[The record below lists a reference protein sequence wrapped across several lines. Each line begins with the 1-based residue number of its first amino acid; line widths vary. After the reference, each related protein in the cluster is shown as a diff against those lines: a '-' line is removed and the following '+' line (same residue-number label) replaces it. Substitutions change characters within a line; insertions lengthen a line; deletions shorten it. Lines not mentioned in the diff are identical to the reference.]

1 MANKLLKPKRG
12 RVENLPKLAVEDGSL
27 IFAYDTKSP
36 TSTVL
41 VDVGETRYELSAA
54 TAKKADDS
62 NALGGSSLQ
71 NIVDKIDNATGDGT
85 AFIGLDTTTN
95 NKVKLTRANGTTVGK
110 TVNNVSNASTA
121 DYAKVSN
128 KIGTG
133 TVGSS
138 TKPVYI
144 NAGTP
149 TAVTSIPSTF
159 VTAQQINGVNLD
171 TLRTPG
177 RYFAN
182 GSNTNTGKPT
192 GVDAFALDVFQ
203 SAGGWYTQI
212 CYASNNQ
219 EKQFVRYYNSGT
231 SSWSDWIEQN
241 RLNTKTQSGYAP
253 APNAANKVYR
263 TDASGNP
270 GWGTLNDSSI
280 GKLAS
285 TVTLGDGNGAMID
298 QNGATYRQRINIF
311 DNTIANDAVF
321 SFQQSTDA
329 GKTYKDLFAIN
340 DNGTVVASTFQGA
353 LKGTADYSKNSGA
366 LGGSSL
372 QNIVDKIN
380 NSTGNGTAFTGLDTT
395 TNNKVKLTRANGGTV
410 EKIINNVSNASTADY
425 AKNAHP
431 IKNSRDYV
439 RVANSYYVNQSST
452 ITANDLAKMQY
463 AQGMI
468 YAATGNPLGKAGWVH
483 IQNMAWQDGVDNW
496 VSQLAFDVS
505 GQDAYYRSSIN
516 SGAVAERS
524 WNKFLDSANYTSY
537 AAKKNAYNSASVSNA
552 TITLGR
558 SDGSTGTTLTV
569 NNVAHATNADLAKN
583 SNALGG
589 SSLKN
594 ITDRIDS
601 SIAANDAMHYMGTL
615 GATAQKPTIT
625 ALPTTARIGDAYKVI
640 TAGTYSSIAAEVG
653 DLFIYSGSWTL
664 IPSGDDGN
672 VYVGDSKSSKFA
684 AKSNNIVV
692 AVGDQ
697 KVASAANVTANAGT
711 ISALQSTM
719 TQLKANQGTVTTL
732 NGNKATFNTFNGR
745 LKGDS
750 DATYFVRSVDTRSV
764 NTLPSTYISTYG
776 MGSKEEFKSSAAI
789 GLVGADEFSHV
800 ITHIPWD
807 NYTGGRPFQVAYS
820 GTKMFTRGSA
830 SDSAWSEWYKVIT
843 GGDALTSS
851 ASAISSTN
859 NYFTAGATTAL
870 IAAKTASAVGNY
882 LPLSGGTMN
891 GTITAAIG
899 NQKGIK
905 IGNQWITSAS
915 DTNGEVVL
923 QGGHLRFGTTAWDYN
938 QWAGLKY
945 NHSNKGIYLGIADGS
960 QFTANSPQSGGS
972 IYTPGI
978 DNIYVGASTS
988 QKVLTTFN
996 YTSTT
1001 DGRYVKKSGD
1011 IMTGALNL
1019 QSAFKGIT
1027 TQTLSGNTIKTGNN
1041 NVTITLPT
1049 SNNDTSNAVYM
1060 YANQNGPDIG
1070 IIYISPDTAFI
1081 ANSGD
1086 AGYVF
1091 RVIDKDVNTNTNSND
1106 GMLLGV
1112 RQGREGLDVRSSIFP
1127 TNNLTYSLGSSDL
1140 NWNNAYA
1147 STFHGYL
1154 NGVAKDSQAL
1164 AGSTLAQIIE
1174 AAGGVITITKNL
1186 RPTVDWLDTGIAG
1199 TALSTGTY
1207 IVQVSGLSSGNTPG
1221 IYSEIWSGVFSWYSG
1236 GTNSTNS
1243 DEILLHNAGH
1253 ADNSNELYLR
1263 TIRQGATSGGVMKL
1277 QMAVKQASTS
1287 TVDVTFK
1294 FRKMI

>member
-85 AFIGLDTTTN
+85 AFTGLDTTTN
-95 NKVKLTRANGTTVGK
+95 NKVKLTRANGSTVEK
-110 TVNNVSNASTA
+110 TINSVSNASTA

-128 KIGTG
+128 KVGTG

-159 VTAQQINGVNLD
+159 VAAQQINGVNLD

-177 RYFAN
+177 MYWA
-182 GSNTNTGKPT
+182 GGGNTNTNKPT
-192 GVDAFALDVFQ
+192 GIDAFGLEVLQ
-203 SAGGWYTQI
+203 SAAGWYTQI
-212 CYASNNQ
+212 CYASDDQ
-219 EKQFVRYYNSGT
+219 EKQFVRYYDAGT
-231 SSWSDWIEQN
+231 KVWKDWVEQN

-311 DNTIANDAVF
+311 DNTTANDAVF

-340 DNGTVVASTFQGA
+340 DDGTAVAGTFQGA

-372 QNIVDKIN
+372 KNIVDKIN
-380 NSTGNGTAFTGLDTT
+380 NSTGDGTAFTDLDTT
-395 TNNKVKLTRANGGTV
+395 TNDKVKLTRANGSTV
-410 EKIINNVSNASTADY
+410 EKTINNVSNASTANY
-425 AKNAHP
+425 AKIA
-431 IKNSRDYV
+431 
-439 RVANSYYVNQSST
+439 AAG
-452 ITANDLAKMQY
+452 TANYLYRNPASRSTSANLVVTGLGGLRTFKATSSMTEGKPPVGDAHIIHLDWDNAGGY
-463 AQGMI
+463 DAQI
-468 YAATGNPLGKAGWVH
+468 AV
-483 IQNMAWQDGVDNW
+483 QNN
-496 VSQLAFDVS
+496 S
-505 GQDAYYRSSIN
+505 GQM
-516 SGAVAERS
+516 AVRGMS
-524 WNKFLDSANYTSY
+524 NKIWHDWRTVLDSANYTDY
-537 AAKKNAYNSASVSNA
+537 AAKKNAYNSASISNA

-558 SDGSTGTTLTV
+558 SDGSTGTTLIV

-594 ITDRIDS
+594 ITDKIDS

-615 GATAQKPTIT
+615 GVTAQNPTIT

-653 DLFIYSGSWTL
+653 DLFIYSGTWTL

-719 TQLKANQGTVTTL
+719 TQLKANHGTVTTL
-732 NGNKATFNTFNGR
+732 SGSKATFSTFVGHLNGT
-745 LKGDS
+745 S
-750 DATYFVRSVDTRSV
+750 DVANKLNSRGLINAFA
-764 NTLPSTYISTYG
+764 STVFPDQTG
-776 MGSKEEFKSSAAI
+776 LFMSK
-789 GLVGADEFSHV
+789 H
-800 ITHIPWD
+800 
-807 NYTGGRPFQVAYS
+807 YTGKTTGFPTSYGNILTMYDGGAGQLYI
-820 GTKMFTRGSA
+820 GWNGDNPGSYVRHKRDT
-830 SDSAWSEWYKVIT
+830 SEAWSNWHRFIT
-843 GGDALTSS
+843 SADALTSS

-859 NYFTAGATTAL
+859 NYFTAGATTAYV
-870 IAAKTASAVGNY
+870 AAKTKSAVGNY
-882 LPLSGGTMN
+882 LPLTGGTLTGDLTVNTKVIIN
-891 GTITAAIG
+891 GKGLQLNREKSLQNGQISWWNPSFVTWINYMSDRTAGAAPTGGTPSTYGSVSSWAQRSLIQNNSGYGWIWESAANTTVASSVTPTPIMSLSSKEGNLKIRGSLYTDRIFSNLNTQTHLRG
-899 NQKGIK
+899 NQGYAI
-905 IGNQWITSAS
+905 INAEGA
-915 DTNGEVVL
+915 TNG
-923 QGGHLRFGTTAWDYN
+923 
-938 QWAGLKY
+938 
-945 NHSNKGIYLGIADGS
+945 
-960 QFTANSPQSGGS
+960 
-972 IYTPGI
+972 
-978 DNIYVGASTS
+978 YVS
-988 QKVLTTFN
+988 LI
-996 YTSTT
+996 
-1001 DGRYVKKSGD
+1001 RYK
-1011 IMTGALNL
+1011 
-1019 QSAFKGIT
+1019 
-1027 TQTLSGNTIKTGNN
+1027 GNN
-1041 NVTITLPT
+1041 GIFTLNGWNNKIVLGYTNNTTINAGTNSLTKSITLIDE
-1049 SNNDTSNAVYM
+1049 NGNASFPGQVS
-1060 YANQNGPDIG
+1060 A
-1070 IIYISPDTAFI
+1070 TT
-1081 ANSGD
+1081 
-1086 AGYVF
+1086 
-1091 RVIDKDVNTNTNSND
+1091 VN
-1106 GMLLGV
+1106 
-1112 RQGREGLDVRSSIFP
+1112 
-1127 TNNLTYSLGSSDL
+1127 
-1140 NWNNAYA
+1140 A
-1147 STFHGYL
+1147 YL
-1154 NGVAKDSQAL
+1154 NGTAKNAD
-1164 AGSTLAQIIE
+1164 
-1174 AAGGVITITKNL
+1174 
-1186 RPTVDWLDTGIAG
+1186 TVDGFHAVDSNDL
-1199 TALSTGTY
+1199 TAS
-1207 IVQVSGLSSGNTPG
+1207 
-1221 IYSEIWSGVFSWYSG
+1221 
-1236 GTNSTNS
+1236 
-1243 DEILLHNAGH
+1243 
-1253 ADNSNELYLR
+1253 
-1263 TIRQGATSGGVMKL
+1263 ATSAKIVLAKNVVSYIDSLGL
-1277 QMAVKQASTS
+1277 ATTS
-1287 TVDVTFK
+1287 QLEWIEF
-1294 FRKMI
+1294 

>member
-85 AFIGLDTTTN
+85 AFTGLDTTTN
-95 NKVKLTRANGTTVGK
+95 NKVKLTRANGATVEK
-110 TVNNVSNASTA
+110 TINNVSNASTA

-149 TAVTSIPSTF
+149 TAISSISSTF
-159 VTAQQINGVNLD
+159 VAAQQINGVNLD

-177 RYFAN
+177 MYWA
-182 GSNTNTGKPT
+182 GGGNTNTNKPT
-192 GVDAFALDVFQ
+192 GIDAFGLEVLQ

-298 QNGATYRQRINIF
+298 QNGENYRQRINIF
-311 DNTIANDAVF
+311 DNATANDAVF
-321 SFQQSTDA
+321 SFQQSTNA
-329 GKTYKDLFAIN
+329 GKNYKDLFAIN
-340 DNGTVVASTFQGA
+340 DDGTVIASTFQGA

-380 NSTGNGTAFTGLDTT
+380 NSTGDGTAFTDLDTT
-395 TNNKVKLTRANGGTV
+395 TNNKVKLTRANGSTV
-410 EKIINNVSNASTADY
+410 EKIINNVSNASTANY
-425 AKNAHP
+425 AKIA
-431 IKNSRDYV
+431 
-439 RVANSYYVNQSST
+439 AAG
-452 ITANDLAKMQY
+452 TANYLYRNPASRSTSANLAVTGLGGLRTFKATSSMTEGKPPVGDAHIIHLDWDNAGGY
-463 AQGMI
+463 DAQIAVQNSSGQMAVRGMSNKI
-468 YAATGNPLGKAGWVH
+468 
-483 IQNMAWQDGVDNW
+483 WQDWRIV
-496 VSQLAFDVS
+496 
-505 GQDAYYRSSIN
+505 
-516 SGAVAERS
+516 
-524 WNKFLDSANYTSY
+524 LDSANYTDY

-552 TITLGR
+552 TITLDR

-594 ITDRIDS
+594 ITDKIDS

-672 VYVGDSKSSKFA
+672 VYIGDSKSSKFA
-684 AKSNNIVV
+684 AKNNNIVV

-732 NGNKATFNTFNGR
+732 DGIKATFTTFVGR
-745 LKGDS
+745 LDG
-750 DATYFVRSVDTRSV
+750 T
-764 NTLPSTYISTYG
+764 
-776 MGSKEEFKSSAAI
+776 SSAANKLNSR
-789 GLVGADEFSHV
+789 GLIDAVASTVFPDQTGLFMSK
-800 ITHIPWD
+800 
-807 NYTGGRPFQVAYS
+807 NYTGKTTGFPTSYGNVLTMYDGGAGQLYIGWNGKNP
-820 GTKMFTRGSA
+820 GTFVRHKRDTSEEWTDWYRFITSA
-830 SDSAWSEWYKVIT
+830 
-843 GGDALTSS
+843 DALASS

-859 NYFTAGATTAL
+859 NYFTAGATTAYV
-870 IAAKTASAVGNY
+870 AAKTKSAVGNY
-882 LPLSGGTMN
+882 LPLSGGTLTGN
-891 GTITAAIG
+891 LNFANASTGIRGITGTIGDNDFWRMAGGA
-899 NQKGIK
+899 
-905 IGNQWITSAS
+905 TSADS
-915 DTNGEVVL
+915 GYLELATGDGANEPIYVRQYTGKFATIK
-923 QGGHLRFGTTAWDYN
+923 RTAT
-938 QWAGLKY
+938 L
-945 NHSNKGIYLGIADGS
+945 LDGS
-960 QFTANSPQSGGS
+960 GNTSFPGQVTA
-972 IYTPGI
+972 
-978 DNIYVGASTS
+978 
-988 QKVLTTFN
+988 TTFN
-996 YTSTT
+996 GIAT
-1001 DGRYVKKSGD
+1001 
-1011 IMTGALNL
+1011 N
-1019 QSAFKGIT
+1019 SAKLGGYSLT
-1027 TQTLSGNTIKTGNN
+1027 NGNN
-1041 NVTITLPT
+1041 YFNVIPLIRDDGVMEVGHYLDFHNASPST
-1049 SNNDTSNAVYM
+1049 SDYNVRIQAGDSRLIVSGGLATTVTANYFDGTTKNADTVDGFHA
-1060 YANQNGPDIG
+1060 
-1070 IIYISPDTAFI
+1070 
-1081 ANSGD
+1081 
-1086 AGYVF
+1086 
-1091 RVIDKDVNTNTNSND
+1091 IDSND
-1106 GMLLGV
+1106 
-1112 RQGREGLDVRSSIFP
+1112 
-1127 TNNLTYSLGSSDL
+1127 LTASATSAKIVLAKNVVSYIDSLGL
-1140 NWNNAYA
+1140 A
-1147 STFHGYL
+1147 TT
-1154 NGVAKDSQAL
+1154 SQL
-1164 AGSTLAQIIE
+1164 EWIE
-1174 AAGGVITITKNL
+1174 
-1186 RPTVDWLDTGIAG
+1186 
-1199 TALSTGTY
+1199 
-1207 IVQVSGLSSGNTPG
+1207 
-1221 IYSEIWSGVFSWYSG
+1221 F
-1236 GTNSTNS
+1236 
-1243 DEILLHNAGH
+1243 
-1253 ADNSNELYLR
+1253 
-1263 TIRQGATSGGVMKL
+1263 
-1277 QMAVKQASTS
+1277 
-1287 TVDVTFK
+1287 
-1294 FRKMI
+1294 

>member
-85 AFIGLDTTTN
+85 AFTGLDTTTN
-95 NKVKLTRANGTTVGK
+95 NKVKLTRANGTTVEK
-110 TVNNVSNASTA
+110 TINNVSNASTA

-149 TAVTSIPSTF
+149 TAISSIPSTF
-159 VTAQQINGVNLD
+159 VAAQQINGVNLD

-177 RYFAN
+177 MYWA
-182 GSNTNTGKPT
+182 GGGNTNTNKPI
-192 GVDAFALDVFQ
+192 GIDAFGLEVLQ

-219 EKQFVRYYNSGT
+219 EKQFVRYYDAGT
-231 SSWSDWIEQN
+231 KVWKDWVEQN

-311 DNTIANDAVF
+311 DNAITNDAVF

-340 DNGTVVASTFQGA
+340 DDGTAVAGTFQGA

-372 QNIVDKIN
+372 KNIVDKIN
-380 NSTGNGTAFTGLDTT
+380 NSTGDGTAFTDLDTT
-395 TNNKVKLTRANGGTV
+395 TNDKVKLTRANGSTV
-410 EKIINNVSNASTADY
+410 EKTINNVSNASTANY
-425 AKNAHP
+425 AKIA
-431 IKNSRDYV
+431 
-439 RVANSYYVNQSST
+439 AAG
-452 ITANDLAKMQY
+452 TANYLYRNPASRSTSANLVVTGLGGLRTFKATSSMTEGKPPVGDAHIIHLDWDNAGGY
-463 AQGMI
+463 DAQI
-468 YAATGNPLGKAGWVH
+468 AV
-483 IQNMAWQDGVDNW
+483 QNN
-496 VSQLAFDVS
+496 S
-505 GQDAYYRSSIN
+505 GQM
-516 SGAVAERS
+516 AVRGMS
-524 WNKFLDSANYTSY
+524 NKIWHDWRTVLDSANYTDY
-537 AAKKNAYNSASVSNA
+537 AAKKNAYNSASISNA

-558 SDGSTGTTLTV
+558 SDGSTGTTLIV

-594 ITDRIDS
+594 ITDKIDS

-615 GATAQKPTIT
+615 GVTAQNPTIT

-653 DLFIYSGSWTL
+653 DLFIYSGTWTL

-719 TQLKANQGTVTTL
+719 TQLKANHGTVTTL
-732 NGNKATFNTFNGR
+732 SGSKATFSTFVGHLNGT
-745 LKGDS
+745 S
-750 DATYFVRSVDTRSV
+750 DVANKLNSRGLINAFA
-764 NTLPSTYISTYG
+764 STVFPDQTG
-776 MGSKEEFKSSAAI
+776 LFMSK
-789 GLVGADEFSHV
+789 H
-800 ITHIPWD
+800 
-807 NYTGGRPFQVAYS
+807 YTGKTTGFPTSYGNILTMYDGGAGQLYI
-820 GTKMFTRGSA
+820 GWNGDNPGSYVRHKRDT
-830 SDSAWSEWYKVIT
+830 SEAWSNWHRFIT
-843 GGDALTSS
+843 SADALTSS

-859 NYFTAGATTAL
+859 NYFTAGATTAYV
-870 IAAKTASAVGNY
+870 AAKTKSAVGNY
-882 LPLSGGTMN
+882 LPLTGGTLTGDLTVNTKVIIN
-891 GTITAAIG
+891 GKGLQLNREKSLQNGQISWWNPSFVTWINYMSDRTAGAAPTGGTPSTYGSVTSWAQRSLIQNNSGYGWIWESAANTTVASSVTPTPIMSLSSKEGNLKIRGSLYTDRIFSNLNTQTHLRG
-899 NQKGIK
+899 NQGYAI
-905 IGNQWITSAS
+905 INAEGA
-915 DTNGEVVL
+915 TNG
-923 QGGHLRFGTTAWDYN
+923 
-938 QWAGLKY
+938 
-945 NHSNKGIYLGIADGS
+945 
-960 QFTANSPQSGGS
+960 
-972 IYTPGI
+972 
-978 DNIYVGASTS
+978 YVS
-988 QKVLTTFN
+988 LI
-996 YTSTT
+996 
-1001 DGRYVKKSGD
+1001 RYK
-1011 IMTGALNL
+1011 
-1019 QSAFKGIT
+1019 
-1027 TQTLSGNTIKTGNN
+1027 GNN
-1041 NVTITLPT
+1041 GIFTLNGWNNKIVLGYTNNTTINAGTNSLTKSITLIDE
-1049 SNNDTSNAVYM
+1049 NGNASFPG
-1060 YANQNGPDIG
+1060 Q
-1070 IIYISPDTAFI
+1070 ISATT
-1081 ANSGD
+1081 
-1086 AGYVF
+1086 
-1091 RVIDKDVNTNTNSND
+1091 VN
-1106 GMLLGV
+1106 
-1112 RQGREGLDVRSSIFP
+1112 
-1127 TNNLTYSLGSSDL
+1127 
-1140 NWNNAYA
+1140 A
-1147 STFHGYL
+1147 YL
-1154 NGVAKDSQAL
+1154 NGTAKNAD
-1164 AGSTLAQIIE
+1164 
-1174 AAGGVITITKNL
+1174 
-1186 RPTVDWLDTGIAG
+1186 TVDGFHAIDSNDL
-1199 TALSTGTY
+1199 TAS
-1207 IVQVSGLSSGNTPG
+1207 
-1221 IYSEIWSGVFSWYSG
+1221 
-1236 GTNSTNS
+1236 
-1243 DEILLHNAGH
+1243 
-1253 ADNSNELYLR
+1253 
-1263 TIRQGATSGGVMKL
+1263 ATSAKIILAKNVVSYIDSLGL
-1277 QMAVKQASTS
+1277 ATTS
-1287 TVDVTFK
+1287 QLEWIEF
-1294 FRKMI
+1294 

>member
-54 TAKKADDS
+54 TAKKADNS

-71 NIVDKIDNATGDGT
+71 NIVDKINNATGDGT
-85 AFIGLDTTTN
+85 AFTGLDTTTN
-95 NKVKLTRANGTTVGK
+95 NKVKLTRANGTTVEK

-149 TAVTSIPSTF
+149 TAINSIPSTF
-159 VTAQQINGVNLD
+159 VTAQQINGINLD

-192 GVDAFALDVFQ
+192 GVDAFALEILQ

-329 GKTYKDLFAIN
+329 GKTYKDLFVIN

-372 QNIVDKIN
+372 QNIIDKIN

-395 TNNKVKLTRANGGTV
+395 TNNKIKLTRANGGIV
-410 EKIINNVSNASTADY
+410 EKTINNVSNASTADY
-425 AKNAHP
+425 AKSASNASTAIYLGRNP
-431 IKNSRDYV
+431 IARPTNLNIGITGAGGIRTFIANGNITNKAPFDAHIIHLDWDNTGGWDAQIAVEAAKDGHMAV
-439 RVANSYYVNQSST
+439 R
-452 ITANDLAKMQY
+452 
-463 AQGMI
+463 GM
-468 YAATGNPLGKAGWVH
+468 GGSVWG
-483 IQNMAWQDGVDNW
+483 
-496 VSQLAFDVS
+496 
-505 GQDAYYRSSIN
+505 
-516 SGAVAERS
+516 S
-524 WNKFLDSANYTSY
+524 WNTVLDSANYTSY

-558 SDGSTGTTLTV
+558 SDDSTGTTLTV

-594 ITDRIDS
+594 ITDKIDS

-640 TAGTYSSIAAEVG
+640 TAGTYASIAAEVG

-732 NGNKATFNTFNGR
+732 NGNKATFDTFNGR

-764 NTLPSTYISTYG
+764 NTLPSTYISIYG
-776 MGSKEEFKSSAAI
+776 MGSKEEFKKSTVI
-789 GLVGADEFSHV
+789 GLADADQFSHI
-800 ITHIPWD
+800 ITHIPWGD
-807 NYTGGRPFQVAYS
+807 NSGGRPFQVAYS
-820 GTKMFTRGSA
+820 GTKMFTRGAA
-830 SDSAWSEWYKVIT
+830 SDSTWGAWYKVIT

-891 GTITAAIG
+891 GTAIIRWADSGTWGNTTTFPVKRGGLSWTGQSDGVELFAEETGGDNLELIAKFTDDNSNGFTIRNASNNQVIRLAASGAIT
-899 NQKGIK
+899 
-905 IGNQWITSAS
+905 
-915 DTNGEVVL
+915 
-923 QGGHLRFGTTAWDYN
+923 GG
-938 QWAGLKY
+938 
-945 NHSNKGIYLGIADGS
+945 SLGV
-960 QFTANSPQSGGS
+960 SGGISGSNLSLSGRGVQLNRRSGAANGRISWWDSSYHTWVSYMSDPIDGAAPTGGKPS
-972 IYTPGI
+972 IFG
-978 DNIYVGASTS
+978 DVTS
-988 QKVLTTFN
+988 WAQRSLIQNNSGYGWIWESATEGTM
-996 YTSTT
+996 TSTLT
-1001 DGRYVKKSGD
+1001 VTPLMS
-1011 IMTGALNL
+1011 LS
-1019 QSAFKGIT
+1019 SA
-1027 TQTLSGNTIKTGNN
+1027 TGNLKVMGT
-1041 NVTITLPT
+1041 VTATTVNAYLNGT
-1049 SNNDTSNAVYM
+1049 AKNADTVDGFHA
-1060 YANQNGPDIG
+1060 
-1070 IIYISPDTAFI
+1070 
-1081 ANSGD
+1081 
-1086 AGYVF
+1086 
-1091 RVIDKDVNTNTNSND
+1091 IDS
-1106 GMLLGV
+1106 
-1112 RQGREGLDVRSSIFP
+1112 
-1127 TNNLTYSLGSSDL
+1127 NNLTASATSAKIVLAKNIVSYINSLGL
-1140 NWNNAYA
+1140 A
-1147 STFHGYL
+1147 STHQL
-1154 NGVAKDSQAL
+1154 EW
-1164 AGSTLAQIIE
+1164 IE
-1174 AAGGVITITKNL
+1174 
-1186 RPTVDWLDTGIAG
+1186 
-1199 TALSTGTY
+1199 
-1207 IVQVSGLSSGNTPG
+1207 
-1221 IYSEIWSGVFSWYSG
+1221 F
-1236 GTNSTNS
+1236 
-1243 DEILLHNAGH
+1243 
-1253 ADNSNELYLR
+1253 
-1263 TIRQGATSGGVMKL
+1263 
-1277 QMAVKQASTS
+1277 
-1287 TVDVTFK
+1287 
-1294 FRKMI
+1294 

>member
-12 RVENLPKLAVEDGSL
+12 RVENLPKLAVDDGSL
-27 IFAYDTKSP
+27 IFAYDIKSP

-85 AFIGLDTTTN
+85 AFIGLDTITN
-95 NKVKLTRANGTTVGK
+95 NKVKLTRANGTTVEK

-138 TKPVYI
+138 IKPVYI

-149 TAVTSIPSTF
+149 TAINSIPSTF

-182 GSNTNTGKPT
+182 GSNTNTGKPI
-192 GVDAFALDVFQ
+192 GVDAFALEILQ

-280 GKLAS
+280 SKLAS
-285 TVTLGDGNGAMID
+285 TVTFGDGNGMRIE
-298 QNGATYRQRINIF
+298 QNGNNWRQRINIF
-311 DNTIANDAVF
+311 DSSQTTQ
-321 SFQQSTDA
+321 SYSYQQSIDA
-329 GKTYKDLFAIN
+329 GKTYKDLFVIGN
-340 DNGTVVASTFQGA
+340 DGTVVASTFQGA

-380 NSTGNGTAFTGLDTT
+380 NSTGDGTAFTGLDIT

-410 EKIINNVSNASTADY
+410 EKTINNVSNASTAEY
-425 AKNAHP
+425 AKNASSGTAYYL
-431 IKNSRDYV
+431 KNNPSSR
-439 RVANSYYVNQSST
+439 ST
-452 ITANDLAKMQY
+452 TANLAINGLGGLRTFKATSIMT
-463 AQGMI
+463 QGKPAWDSHI
-468 YAATGNPLGKAGWVH
+468 LHFDWDNTGGWDV
-483 IQNMAWQDGVDNW
+483 
-496 VSQLAFDVS
+496 QLALKAASDIHAQIR
-505 GQDAYYRSSIN
+505 GMN
-516 SGAVAERS
+516 HGA
-524 WNKFLDSANYTSY
+524 WGNWITLLDESNYTNY
-537 AAKKNAYNSASVSNA
+537 AAKKNAYNSASIADA
-552 TITLGR
+552 TIKLGR
-558 SDGSTGTTLTV
+558 SDSSTGTTLTV

-594 ITDRIDS
+594 ITDKIDL

-615 GATAQKPTIT
+615 GAIAQKPTIT

-697 KVASAANVTANAGT
+697 KVASAENITANAGT

-732 NGNKATFNTFNGR
+732 RGTAASFDTFNGYLNGSALNAKILAQHQYDNQMYVTNDTHILELGYLKCNGSFQNLTLYITSAFWGNQHGSADFINIQQDTNTNSSATVQSYVHAIRIGGSHDRVFYAVKDQTNKR
-745 LKGDS
+745 LYIYVKVEGGNS
-750 DATYFVRSVDTRSV
+750 YGKWNISVVQCSSGYNAWV
-764 NTLPSTYISTYG
+764 SEIAANVPLPSGNEVISKIYPGTANNSNALG
-776 MGSKEEFKSSAAI
+776 GSSLKNIIDVINNSSADA
-789 GLVGADEFSHV
+789 S
-800 ITHIPWD
+800 
-807 NYTGGRPFQVAYS
+807 
-820 GTKMFTRGSA
+820 TK
-830 SDSAWSEWYKVIT
+830 
-843 GGDALTSS
+843 
-851 ASAISSTN
+851 
-859 NYFTAGATTAL
+859 
-870 IAAKTASAVGNY
+870 Y
-882 LPLSGGTMN
+882 LPFSGGTMT
-891 GTITAAIG
+891 GTAMIQWPDSG
-899 NQKGIK
+899 NWSNN
-905 IGNQWITSAS
+905 NQNVTFP
-915 DTNGEVVL
+915 VKR
-923 QGGHLRFGTTAWDYN
+923 GGL
-938 QWAGLKY
+938 QWAGQSDGIQFYAEETANDNLELVLKFTDD
-945 NHSNKGIYLGIADGS
+945 NSNGLSIRNATGTQTARIAATGDISGASMTASGDLTGNQLSLTGSGVQLHREKGIGNGRIKWWRTYGTWTDYMSNTDNGS
-960 QFTANSPQSGGS
+960 APTGGKPSSFGDVTSWAKRSIIENISGYGWIWES
-972 IYTPGI
+972 SAETTSA
-978 DNIYVGASTS
+978 ASTLS
-988 QKVLTTFN
+988 PTP
-996 YTSTT
+996 
-1001 DGRYVKKSGD
+1001 
-1011 IMTGALNL
+1011 IM
-1019 QSAFKGIT
+1019 S
-1027 TQTLSGNTIKTGNN
+1027 LS
-1041 NVTITLPT
+1041 
-1049 SNNDTSNAVYM
+1049 SNNGNLKVKGTVTATTVNAYLNGNAKNADTVDGFHA
-1060 YANQNGPDIG
+1060 
-1070 IIYISPDTAFI
+1070 
-1081 ANSGD
+1081 
-1086 AGYVF
+1086 
-1091 RVIDKDVNTNTNSND
+1091 IDS
-1106 GMLLGV
+1106 
-1112 RQGREGLDVRSSIFP
+1112 
-1127 TNNLTYSLGSSDL
+1127 NNLTASATSAKIILAKNVVSYIGSLGL
-1140 NWNNAYA
+1140 A
-1147 STFHGYL
+1147 TT
-1154 NGVAKDSQAL
+1154 SQL
-1164 AGSTLAQIIE
+1164 EWIE
-1174 AAGGVITITKNL
+1174 
-1186 RPTVDWLDTGIAG
+1186 
-1199 TALSTGTY
+1199 
-1207 IVQVSGLSSGNTPG
+1207 
-1221 IYSEIWSGVFSWYSG
+1221 F
-1236 GTNSTNS
+1236 
-1243 DEILLHNAGH
+1243 
-1253 ADNSNELYLR
+1253 
-1263 TIRQGATSGGVMKL
+1263 
-1277 QMAVKQASTS
+1277 
-1287 TVDVTFK
+1287 
-1294 FRKMI
+1294 

>member
-95 NKVKLTRANGTTVGK
+95 SKVKLTRANGTTVEK
-110 TVNNVSNASTA
+110 TINNVSNASTA

-133 TVGSS
+133 TIGSS

-159 VTAQQINGVNLD
+159 VAAQQINGVNLD

-177 RYFAN
+177 MYWA
-182 GSNTNTGKPT
+182 GGGNTNTNKPT
-192 GVDAFALDVFQ
+192 GIDAFGLEVLQ

-219 EKQFVRYYNSGT
+219 EKQFVRYYDAGT
-231 SSWSDWIEQN
+231 KVWKDWVEQN

-311 DNTIANDAVF
+311 DNAITNDAVF

-329 GKTYKDLFAIN
+329 GKSYKDLFVIGN
-340 DNGTVVASTFQGA
+340 DGTVVASAFQGA

-380 NSTGNGTAFTGLDTT
+380 NSTGDGTAFTDLDTT
-395 TNNKVKLTRANGGTV
+395 TNNKVKLTRANGSTV

-425 AKNAHP
+425 AKTAAAGTANYLYRNPASRSTSANLTITGLGGLRTFKATNSMTEGKPPVGNAH
-431 IKNSRDYV
+431 IIHLDWDNTGGYDAQIAVQAAKNGHMAV
-439 RVANSYYVNQSST
+439 RGMGSSVW
-452 ITANDLAKMQY
+452 
-463 AQGMI
+463 G
-468 YAATGNPLGKAGWVH
+468 
-483 IQNMAWQDGVDNW
+483 
-496 VSQLAFDVS
+496 
-505 GQDAYYRSSIN
+505 
-516 SGAVAERS
+516 S
-524 WNKFLDSANYTSY
+524 WNTVLDSANYTNY
-537 AAKKNAYNSASVSNA
+537 AAKKNAYNSASISNA

-558 SDGSTGTTLTV
+558 SDGSAGTTLTV
-569 NNVAHATNADLAKN
+569 NNVAHALTADLAKN

-594 ITDRIDS
+594 ITDKIDS

-615 GATAQKPTIT
+615 GAKVQNPTIT
-625 ALPTTARIGDAYKVI
+625 ALPTTARTGDAYKVI
-640 TAGTYSSIAAEVG
+640 TAGTYSSIEAEVG

-684 AKSNNIVV
+684 AKGNNIVV

-732 NGNKATFNTFNGR
+732 NGNSATFTTFTGR

-750 DATYFVRSVDTRSV
+750 DATYFVRSIDTRSV
-764 NTLPSTYISTYG
+764 DILPSIYMTYQR
-776 MGSKEEFKSSAAI
+776 GSKEEFKESTTI
-789 GLVGADEFSHV
+789 GLTGVNQFSHV
-800 ITHIPWD
+800 ITHIPWED
-807 NYTGGRPFQVAYS
+807 HSGGRPFQVAYS
-820 GTKMFTRGSA
+820 GTKMFTRGA
-830 SDSAWSEWYKVIT
+830 ANDTTWDDWHKVIT
-843 GGDALTSS
+843 GADALTSS
-851 ASAISSTN
+851 ASAIASTN
-859 NYFTAGATTAL
+859 NYFTASATTAL

-882 LPLSGGTMN
+882 LPLSGGTLTGDLTVNTKVTIGGRGLQLRRENGSRNGEISWWNPSYVTWINYMSDRTAGTAPTGGTPSTYGSVTSWAQRSLIQNGSGYGWIWESAENATVASSVTPTPIMSLSSKEGNLKIRGSFYADRIFSNLNTQTHLRGNQGYAIINSEGAPNGYVSLIRYKGNNGVFTLNGWNNKIVLGYTNNTTISAGTNGLTKSITLIDENGNASFPGQVSATTVSAYLN
-891 GTITAAIG
+891 GTAKNADTVDGFHAID
-899 NQKGIK
+899 
-905 IGNQWITSAS
+905 S
-915 DTNGEVVL
+915 
-923 QGGHLRFGTTAWDYN
+923 
-938 QWAGLKY
+938 
-945 NHSNKGIYLGIADGS
+945 
-960 QFTANSPQSGGS
+960 
-972 IYTPGI
+972 
-978 DNIYVGASTS
+978 
-988 QKVLTTFN
+988 
-996 YTSTT
+996 
-1001 DGRYVKKSGD
+1001 
-1011 IMTGALNL
+1011 
-1019 QSAFKGIT
+1019 
-1027 TQTLSGNTIKTGNN
+1027 
-1041 NVTITLPT
+1041 
-1049 SNNDTSNAVYM
+1049 
-1060 YANQNGPDIG
+1060 
-1070 IIYISPDTAFI
+1070 
-1081 ANSGD
+1081 
-1086 AGYVF
+1086 
-1091 RVIDKDVNTNTNSND
+1091 
-1106 GMLLGV
+1106 
-1112 RQGREGLDVRSSIFP
+1112 
-1127 TNNLTYSLGSSDL
+1127 NNLTASATSAKIVLAKNVVSYIDSLGL
-1140 NWNNAYA
+1140 A
-1147 STFHGYL
+1147 TT
-1154 NGVAKDSQAL
+1154 SQL
-1164 AGSTLAQIIE
+1164 EWIE
-1174 AAGGVITITKNL
+1174 
-1186 RPTVDWLDTGIAG
+1186 
-1199 TALSTGTY
+1199 
-1207 IVQVSGLSSGNTPG
+1207 
-1221 IYSEIWSGVFSWYSG
+1221 F
-1236 GTNSTNS
+1236 
-1243 DEILLHNAGH
+1243 
-1253 ADNSNELYLR
+1253 
-1263 TIRQGATSGGVMKL
+1263 
-1277 QMAVKQASTS
+1277 
-1287 TVDVTFK
+1287 
-1294 FRKMI
+1294 

>member
-41 VDVGETRYELSAA
+41 IDVGETRYELSAA

-85 AFIGLDTTTN
+85 AFTGLDTTIN
-95 NKVKLTRANGTTVGK
+95 NKVKLTRANGTTVEK
-110 TVNNVSNASTA
+110 TINNVSNASTA

-149 TAVTSIPSTF
+149 TAVTSVPSTF

-177 RYFAN
+177 MYWA
-182 GSNTNTGKPT
+182 GGGNTNTNKPT
-192 GVDAFALDVFQ
+192 GIDAFGLEVLQ

-263 TDASGNP
+263 TDANGNP

-285 TVTLGDGNGAMID
+285 TVTLGDSNGAMID
-298 QNGATYRQRINIF
+298 QNGGNYRQRINIF
-311 DNTIANDAVF
+311 DNATANDAVF
-321 SFQQSTDA
+321 SFQQSTNA
-329 GKTYKDLFAIN
+329 GKNYKDLFAIN
-340 DNGTVVASTFQGA
+340 DDGTVIASTFQGA

-380 NSTGNGTAFTGLDTT
+380 NSTGDGTAFTDLDTT
-395 TNNKVKLTRANGGTV
+395 TNNKVKLTRANGSTV
-410 EKIINNVSNASTADY
+410 EKIINNVSNASTANY
-425 AKNAHP
+425 AKIA
-431 IKNSRDYV
+431 
-439 RVANSYYVNQSST
+439 AAG
-452 ITANDLAKMQY
+452 TANYLYRNPASRSTSANLAVTGLGGLRTFKATSSMTEGKPPVGDAHIIHLDWDNAGGY
-463 AQGMI
+463 DAQIAVQNSSGQMAVRGMSNKI
-468 YAATGNPLGKAGWVH
+468 
-483 IQNMAWQDGVDNW
+483 WQDWRIV
-496 VSQLAFDVS
+496 
-505 GQDAYYRSSIN
+505 
-516 SGAVAERS
+516 
-524 WNKFLDSANYTSY
+524 LDSANYTDY

-594 ITDRIDS
+594 ITDKIDS

-615 GATAQKPTIT
+615 GAAAQKPTIT
-625 ALPTTARIGDAYKVI
+625 ALPTTARTGDAYKVI
-640 TAGTYSSIAAEVG
+640 TAGTYASIAAEVG

-672 VYVGDSKSSKFA
+672 VYVGDSKSPKFA

-732 NGNKATFNTFNGR
+732 NGIKATFTTFVGR
-745 LKGDS
+745 LDG
-750 DATYFVRSVDTRSV
+750 T
-764 NTLPSTYISTYG
+764 
-776 MGSKEEFKSSAAI
+776 SSAANKLNSR
-789 GLVGADEFSHV
+789 GLIDAVASTVFPDQTGLFMSK
-800 ITHIPWD
+800 
-807 NYTGGRPFQVAYS
+807 NYTGKTTGFPTSYGNVLTMYDGGAGQLYIGWS
-820 GTKMFTRGSA
+820 GKNPGTFVRHKRDTSEEWTDWYRFITSA
-830 SDSAWSEWYKVIT
+830 
-843 GGDALTSS
+843 DALTSS

-859 NYFTAGATTAL
+859 NYFTAGATTAYV
-870 IAAKTASAVGNY
+870 AAKTKSAVGNY
-882 LPLSGGTMN
+882 LPLSGGTLTGN
-891 GTITAAIG
+891 LNFANASTGIRGITGTIGDNDFWRVAGGA
-899 NQKGIK
+899 
-905 IGNQWITSAS
+905 TSADS
-915 DTNGEVVL
+915 GYLELATGDGANEP
-923 QGGHLRFGTTAWDYN
+923 
-938 QWAGLKY
+938 
-945 NHSNKGIYLGIADGS
+945 IYVRQYTGKFATIKRTVTLLDGS
-960 QFTANSPQSGGS
+960 GNTSFPGQVTA
-972 IYTPGI
+972 
-978 DNIYVGASTS
+978 
-988 QKVLTTFN
+988 TTFN
-996 YTSTT
+996 GIAT
-1001 DGRYVKKSGD
+1001 
-1011 IMTGALNL
+1011 N
-1019 QSAFKGIT
+1019 SAKLGGYSLT
-1027 TQTLSGNTIKTGNN
+1027 NGNN
-1041 NVTITLPT
+1041 YFNVIPLIRDDGIMEVGHYLDFHNASPSTSDYNVRIQARDSRLIVSGGLATTVTANYFDGTTKNADTI
-1049 SNNDTSNAVYM
+1049 DGFHA
-1060 YANQNGPDIG
+1060 
-1070 IIYISPDTAFI
+1070 
-1081 ANSGD
+1081 
-1086 AGYVF
+1086 
-1091 RVIDKDVNTNTNSND
+1091 IDS
-1106 GMLLGV
+1106 
-1112 RQGREGLDVRSSIFP
+1112 
-1127 TNNLTYSLGSSDL
+1127 NNLTASATSAKIILAKNVVSYISSLGL
-1140 NWNNAYA
+1140 A
-1147 STFHGYL
+1147 TT
-1154 NGVAKDSQAL
+1154 SQL
-1164 AGSTLAQIIE
+1164 EWIE
-1174 AAGGVITITKNL
+1174 
-1186 RPTVDWLDTGIAG
+1186 
-1199 TALSTGTY
+1199 
-1207 IVQVSGLSSGNTPG
+1207 
-1221 IYSEIWSGVFSWYSG
+1221 F
-1236 GTNSTNS
+1236 
-1243 DEILLHNAGH
+1243 
-1253 ADNSNELYLR
+1253 
-1263 TIRQGATSGGVMKL
+1263 
-1277 QMAVKQASTS
+1277 
-1287 TVDVTFK
+1287 
-1294 FRKMI
+1294 